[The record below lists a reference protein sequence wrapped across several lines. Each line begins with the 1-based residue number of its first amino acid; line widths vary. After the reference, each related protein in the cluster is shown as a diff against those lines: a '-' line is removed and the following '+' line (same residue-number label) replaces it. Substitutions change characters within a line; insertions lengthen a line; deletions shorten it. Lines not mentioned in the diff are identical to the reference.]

1 MAPADIGDGQP
12 VGRGTLHGSQGTFQL
27 AQGTLQRAQGTL
39 HAAGVTLPVAD
50 LRKSLTLGSMLPLE
64 GCRAGRPGHTARG
77 EA

>member
-12 VGRGTLHGSQGTFQL
+12 VGRGTLHGSQGTLQL
-27 AQGTLQRAQGTL
+27 AQGTL

-50 LRKSLTLGSMLPLE
+50 LRKSLALGSMLPLE